1 MCFVAECANLFAT
14 VRRVIFVC
22 RCVCG
27 YFFLYGLVLITFIVI
42 VRLTVCVK
50 KITKKMKNR

>member
-14 VRRVIFVC
+14 VRSVIFVC
-22 RCVCG
+22 SCVCG
-27 YFFLYGLVLITFIVI
+27 YFFLYGLLVTFIVI

-50 KITKKMKNR
+50 NN